1 MISSLPEGIAIRSHD
16 SDMLFQSV
24 VLFQAVIVAER
35 LVKVSLGMDGL
46 AMLSKDNK
54 CLFAASGEERG
65 NF

>member
-1 MISSLPEGIAIRSHD
+1 MISSLPEGIVIRSHD

-46 AMLSKDNK
+46 RVAMLSKDNK
-54 CLFAASGEERG
+54 CLFTASGEERG
-65 NF
+65 